1 MEIYLS
7 DIVRPK
13 YFKNEYYIVIDLF
26 SLEDGDKC
34 YEIMK
39 IYPFE
44 SHAPVMTMLESELDL
59 IAKEGSVQFNSL
71 HKYISNQLES
81 ANKSRKTPIKNVSL
95 KTKTT
100 NNDIIQYDEI
110 DSVDECLDA
119 LNDLKQL
126 YELFGD
132 EAYLQLYELVL
143 ERVRKIA

>member
-1 MEIYLS
+1 MKIYLS

-13 YFKNEYYIVIDLF
+13 GFKNEYYTVIDLF
-26 SLEDGDKC
+26 SLSDGVKC

-59 IAKEGSVQFNSL
+59 IAKEGTIQFNSL
-71 HKYISNQLES
+71 HTYISNQLES
-81 ANKSRKTPIKNVSL
+81 AYNRKPTIKNVKIIAS
-95 KTKTT
+95 TT
-100 NNDIIQYDEI
+100 NNDIIKYDEI
-110 DSVDECLDA
+110 ESIDECLDA

-126 YELFGD
+126 HDLFGD

-143 ERVRKIA
+143 DRVKTIA